1 MNAKALFT
9 PILTLLFVASSFA
22 NGAALHAGSVTKVSL
37 DQIHPTQLVIGY
49 DEVYYKLGL
58 YQKDPKKLFD
68 EICEVNGQ
76 KGLAHFDKAST
87 PNDPTSFECKDKVG
101 TYPKDMKTIVIAPNN
116 QYYLTDGHHTFNE
129 FWQMHGGGAHFK
141 VNVVV
146 AKDYRN
152 LANMQQF
159 WNAMKADGNTWLDND
174 QGQPITYQ
182 QLPTSLG
189 MKNFEDDK
197 YRSMMYF
204 SSGIA
209 WKKPKAPIPFI
220 EFYWSKDLRK
230 DVDLNKYNLKTEKGY
245 LQAIMAISHAIL
257 DIKSSNVGGSG
268 QSAQAMGQLTSFHEK
283 AFKKLFKAKKGK
295 IAYMLAYKNSL

>member
-1 MNAKALFT
+1 MTLKTLYIPMLAL
-9 PILTLLFVASSFA
+9 LLVASSFV

-37 DQIHPTQLVIGY
+37 DQIHPTQPAIGY
-49 DEVYYKLGL
+49 DQVYYKLGRFK
-58 YQKDPKKLFD
+58 KDPKKLFD

-76 KGLAHFDKAST
+76 KGLAHFDKSSK

-116 QYYLTDGHHTFNE
+116 QYYLTDGHHTFNS
-129 FWQMHGGGAHFK
+129 FWQMQGGGAHFK
-141 VNVVV
+141 VNVLV

-159 WNAMKADGNTWLDND
+159 WSAMRKDGNTWLENNK
-174 QGQPITYQ
+174 GQPITYQ

-189 MKNFEDDK
+189 MKNFENDK

-204 SSGIA
+204 SRGIA
-209 WKKPKAPIPFI
+209 WKKPQHPIPFL
-220 EFYWSKDLRK
+220 EFYWAKDLRK

-245 LQAIMAISHAIL
+245 RQAIMAISHAIL

-268 QSAQAMGQLTSFHEK
+268 QSAKAMGQLASFHEK